1 MEQIDFT
8 TYKLDNRG
16 INNISYLL
24 YNYLDNYAFVEC
36 IIKHFSIE
44 LLIKTKNNGLI
55 SNILLYHIKILDN
68 EIINKLLIM
77 ITELDNFKLMKRDY
91 LNLIY
96 YYYNNNY
103 EQAKV
108 LFKQNILPEGN
119 LQLKDIEFIL
129 ENNLIKLLPYLDNL
143 FIELPYLDNLFNIFS
158 LVNPQILK
166 LNKVNIKQNC
176 ILSLLKK
183 IELEFSINLINNIN
197 NFYTNLKNN
206 FKVIID
212 AGNILFGR
220 NGIIT
225 KNSLIDLENIIIKT
239 KNTIGE
245 PLIIIHQRHFKNNKI
260 IDIFLRTN
268 TTYYKTIYNLND
280 DLFIL
285 WFFLK
290 SNCATYII
298 SNDKY
303 RDHIFKYKSL
313 SNKNEF
319 SICEFKNIIKQQTL
333 EFNLITMEIQQ
344 ILPWSLCIQYIDSVV
359 YIPHISGNFISVNIH

>member
-1 MEQIDFT
+1 
-8 TYKLDNRG
+8 
-16 INNISYLL
+16 
-24 YNYLDNYAFVEC
+24 
-36 IIKHFSIE
+36 
-44 LLIKTKNNGLI
+44 
-55 SNILLYHIKILDN
+55 
-68 EIINKLLIM
+68 M

-91 LNLIY
+91 LNLIC

-103 EQAKV
+103 EQAEII
-108 LFKQNILPEGN
+108 FKQNILPEGN
-119 LQLKDIEFIL
+119 LQLKDIDFIL
-129 ENNLIKLLPYLDNL
+129 ENKLIKLLPYLDKL
-143 FIELPYLDNLFNIFS
+143 FIESNDNIYS
-158 LVNPQILK
+158 QVKPQSEI
-166 LNKVNIKQNC
+166 LNKVNIKQNF
-176 ILSLLKK
+176 ILSLLEK
-183 IELEFSINLINNIN
+183 IELEFHIIIKNNIN
-197 NFYTNLKNN
+197 QFYKNLKKDYN
-206 FKVIID
+206 VIID

>member
-1 MEQIDFT
+1 MEKIDVT
-8 TYKLDNRG
+8 MYKLDKHG

-24 YNYLDNYAFVEC
+24 YNYLDNCDFVDR
-36 IIKHFSIE
+36 IIKHYSIE

-68 EIINKLLIM
+68 DMINKLLI
-77 ITELDNFKLMKRDY
+77 IISELDNFKLMKRDY
-91 LNLIY
+91 LNLIC

-103 EQAKV
+103 EHAV
-108 LFKQNILPEGN
+108 LLFKQNVLLEGN

-129 ENNLIKLLPYLDNL
+129 ENKLIKLLYYLDKL
-143 FIELPYLDNLFNIFS
+143 FIESNYNINSLVKPHPYL
-158 LVNPQILK
+158 
-166 LNKVNIKQNC
+166 LNKINIKQNL
-176 ILSLLKK
+176 ILSILEK
-183 IELEFSINLINNIN
+183 IELEFSIIIINNIN
-197 NFYTNLKNN
+197 KFYTNLKKVFN
-206 FKVIID
+206 VIID

-225 KNSLIDLENIIIKT
+225 NNSLIDLENIIIKT
-239 KNTIGE
+239 KKTIGE
-245 PLIIIHQRHFKNNKI
+245 PLIIIHQKHLKKNKI
-260 IDIFLRTN
+260 VDIFLRTN
-268 TTYYKTIYNLND
+268 TEYYKTPYNLND

-290 SNCATYII
+290 SNCESHII

-313 SNKNEF
+313 SNKNDF

-333 EFNLITMEIQQ
+333 EFNLINMDIQQ
-344 ILPWSLCIQYIDSVV
+344 ILPWSRCIQYIDSVV
-359 YIPHISGNFISVNIH
+359 YIPHISGNFIKILI

>member
-1 MEQIDFT
+1 MEEIDFT
-8 TYKLDNRG
+8 NYNLDNRG

-24 YNYLDNYAFVEC
+24 YNYLDNYAFVER

-55 SNILLYHIKILDN
+55 SNILLYHIKILNN

-77 ITELDNFKLMKRDY
+77 ITELENFKLMKRDY
-91 LNLIY
+91 LNLIC

-103 EQAKV
+103 EQAKL
-108 LFKQNILPEGN
+108 LFRENILPECN

-143 FIELPYLDNLFNIFS
+143 FIESNYNIFP
-158 LVNPQILK
+158 LVNPHILKLK
-166 LNKVNIKQNC
+166 LNKINIKDNI
-176 ILSLLKK
+176 ILSLLEK
-183 IELEFSINLINNIN
+183 IELHFSVILLNNIN
-197 NFYTNLKNN
+197 NFYTNINNN

-212 AGNILFGR
+212 AGNVLFGR

-239 KNTIGE
+239 KKTIGE
-245 PLIIIHQRHFKNNKI
+245 PLIVIHQRHFKSNNNI
-260 IDIFLRTN
+260 INIFLRTN
-268 TTYYKTIYNLND
+268 TKYYKTPYNLND

-290 SNCATYII
+290 SNCTSYII

-333 EFNLITMEIQQ
+333 EFNLITMDIQQ

-359 YIPHISGNFISVNIH
+359 YIPHISGNFISVNIN